1 VRIGGGV
8 ATVREALAEGL
19 ADRAHFAI
27 SPVLLGRGE
36 ALWPGLDIFA
46 PGYRVE
52 QVTQGEGAA
61 HLVLGR
67 AAG

>member
-1 VRIGGGV
+1 
-8 ATVREALAEGL
+8 VREALADGL
-19 ADRAHFAI
+19 ADRVHLAI

-36 ALWPGLDIFA
+36 PLWPGLDIFA
-46 PGYRVE
+46 LGYRVE